1 MEVYRERI
9 ANLVFVEE
17 VFAEAR
23 RCLTQLVARLSR
35 ILKSALR
42 LRSVVRSNCEAATA
56 QDALDVIEFE
66 VPSRP
71 EMIAYIRSRVVEYA
85 RTLPFT
91 DEQIEDIRI
100 AVGEAG
106 SNAVRHGSTGDCRIG
121 VRIEKH
127 TDGLVVVISDKGCG
141 FDPNTVHVPEPGE
154 LVENGRGIVFMRAL
168 MDEVKFHF
176 THPGTSVELV
186 KHLHTKAA

>member
-1 MEVYRERI
+1 MEVYREQI
-9 ANLVFVEE
+9 INLFSCEE

-23 RCLTQLVARLSR
+23 RRLTRLVAKLSSV
-35 ILKSALR
+35 LAPALW
-42 LRSVVRSNCEAATA
+42 LRSLVHSNRRATTA
-56 QDALDVIEFE
+56 QDILDSVEFE

-91 DEQIEDIRI
+91 DEEIEDIRI

-106 SNAVRHGSTGDCRIG
+106 SNAVRHGSIGDCRISI
-121 VRIEKH
+121 RMEKRP
-127 TDGLVVVISDKGCG
+127 DCLVVTISDKGCG
-141 FDPNTVHVPEPGE
+141 FDPNVVRIPEPGE

-168 MDEVKFHF
+168 MDEVKFRF
-176 THPGTSVELV
+176 THPGTSVELI
-186 KHLHTKAA
+186 KYLHSKAA

>member
-9 ANLVFVEE
+9 TNLISVEE
-17 VFAEAR
+17 AFAEVR
-23 RCLTQLVARLSR
+23 RCLTQLVAKLLSF
-35 ILKSALR
+35 LTPALR
-42 LRSVVRSNCEAATA
+42 LKSVVLPSREAAL
-56 QDALDVIEFE
+56 QGVLDVVEFE

-71 EMIAYIRSRVVEYA
+71 EMIAYIRSRVVDYA
-85 RTLPFT
+85 KTLPFT
-91 DEQIEDIRI
+91 HEEIEDIRI

-106 SNAVRHGSTGDCRIG
+106 SNAVRHGGNGDCRIG
-121 VRIEKH
+121 VRMEKH
-127 TDGLVVVISDKGCG
+127 TDGLVVVISDQGCG
-141 FDPNTVHVPEPGE
+141 FDPNAVHIPEPGE

-168 MDEVKFHF
+168 MDDVRFHF